1 MSDYTMVSA
10 PESQIVP
17 DEKVLHQVST
27 VEPLAAKQFAIE
39 VARVLA
45 DTRCHQVVILDVTG
59 ISPITDFLVIASGT
73 SPRQMKSASDAAEE
87 LGDSVGYKTLSRVV
101 ESSQW
106 IVEDFVDVIVHVF
119 SQDARYYY
127 DLDNLWGDARRVEWE
142 RPAGED
148 SVAPREKSG

>member
-1 MSDYTMVSA
+1 MSDHTMAVTASETQGSPGEQA
-10 PESQIVP
+10 LQHVATP
-17 DEKVLHQVST
+17 
-27 VEPLAAKQFAIE
+27 EPLTAKQFAIE

-59 ISPITDFLVIASGT
+59 ISPITDFLVVASGT

-106 IVEDFVDVIVHVF
+106 IV
-119 SQDARYYY
+119 QD
-127 DLDNLWGDARRVEWE
+127 
-142 RPAGED
+142 
-148 SVAPREKSG
+148 

>member
-1 MSDYTMVSA
+1 MSDHTMVTA
-10 PESQIVP
+10 PETQILP
-17 DEKVLHQVST
+17 AEKDSAST
-27 VEPLAAKQFAIE
+27 PEPMAAKQFAVE

-45 DTRCHQVVILDVTG
+45 DTRCHQVAVLDVSG
-59 ISPITDFLVIASGT
+59 ISPITDFLVLASGT

-87 LGDSVGYKTLSRVV
+87 LGDAVGYKTLSRVV

-106 IVEDFVDVIVHVF
+106 IVQDFVDVVVHVF

-142 RPAGED
+142 RPAGEQPED
-148 SVAPREKSG
+148 GGR